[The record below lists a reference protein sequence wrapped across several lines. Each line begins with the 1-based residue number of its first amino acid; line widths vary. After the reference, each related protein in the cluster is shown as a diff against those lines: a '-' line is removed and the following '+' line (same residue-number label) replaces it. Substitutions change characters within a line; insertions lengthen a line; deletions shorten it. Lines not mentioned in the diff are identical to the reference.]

1 MRKGQDT
8 DQLDAFALFP
18 DLMQNLAGAD
28 QEKKG
33 ENCVLPPSPPDLSWL
48 SKEGYEEQ
56 ERVEDIPT
64 ALILMGNGHEKDSFS
79 SDLQELGYRI
89 ESADTPAEAVNKLKF
104 SDFAAIL
111 MHVGFGSESLAESAV
126 HNYLTWLPTAK
137 RRTLFYI
144 LVGPDF
150 RTLYGLEAL
159 SLSVNLVI
167 NDADAEQLKAIL
179 RKSFRDY
186 EELFGPLVEA
196 LDGYGEK

>member
-1 MRKGQDT
+1 MGKGEDT

-18 DLMQNLAGAD
+18 DLMQNLTGAE
-28 QEKKG
+28 QEKEG
-33 ENCVLPPSPPDLSWL
+33 EDRVLPPSPPDLSWL
-48 SKEGYEEQ
+48 NKEGYEEQ

-64 ALILMGNGHEKDSFS
+64 ALLLMGNGQERDRFS
-79 SDLQELGYRI
+79 SDLQELGYRV
-89 ESADTPAEAVNKLKF
+89 ESADTPAEAVTKLKC

-111 MHVGFGSESLAESAV
+111 MHVEFGSESLAESAV

-144 LVGPDF
+144 LVGPNF

-167 NDADAEQLKAIL
+167 NDADAEQLTSIL

-196 LDGYGEK
+196 LDGYRGK